1 MLHFLLKEQ
10 HRSGGCTGVGRGVAI
25 RMVVSLLRSLEQKA
39 LNSFGP
45 VNHGESKREGLGMEK
60 Y

>member
-1 MLHFLLKEQ
+1 MLHFPLKE
-10 HRSGGCTGVGRGVAI
+10 HHGSGGCTGVGRGVAI
-25 RMVVSLLRSLEQKA
+25 RMAVSLLRSLEQKA

-45 VNHGESKREGLGMEK
+45 VNHGERKWEGLGMEK